1 MSVDFKE
8 FFGPGN
14 DITPTRVEPNLQLIL
29 ENFMAGIQ
37 QRQIGF
43 LPRSSNGR
51 LWWYGFAPTP
61 RQQRETLAILDSWI
75 GPTFSDLP
83 RQRGALNPADPFDAA
98 LAQAPVKPLRFEV
111 LPRQTAGSEAWKHA
125 RGQVRDALLVLSK
138 LLNSRPPSEFDA
150 PRTTVE
156 VLDDLGHAIA
166 ARDRTVALACLRE
179 LEATA
184 DLDQSNLAFLRL
196 RLFAGLEDWKAVLG
210 DRDLDHVLA
219 MRRPLS
225 VTQVIQQAV
234 YARWFAPH
242 DAAGTEKE
250 LLGAV
255 AALPAAFRPLFSGT
269 PTTSRARAVVEF
281 LIAVQGDAGDDTLNR
296 LLDEAG
302 TIEPGL
308 PAHLRNVL
316 HLHREQTPQ
325 PTAPSEPPAPL
336 DQPGA
341 PSESPLE
348 RATGMIARGELQAAI
363 DLVLTLEPSLRAAY
377 LLLTCARDLQS
388 PQQAALALEYI
399 STHHL
404 HGLIDGA
411 SARLRDDLAW
421 LEQFTQDGPDL
432 DWHTWL
438 EALDVG
444 YGSAAVAADPEI
456 TDAWTPLSSSA
467 LTTWLYDASDEVLGK
482 LGEIGGQFMAAHRDI
497 FVEDGAAELSE
508 RVLAGLALSG
518 KSSAGV
524 RVQTQALLDYL
535 LSANPTSAVFASA
548 LEWTDLIVSANVS
561 AVTTTWAID
570 ILQTATAT
578 AAAAA
583 ATSPATVDFFYKIT
597 NTVRPFKTAL
607 DPTDIE
613 AIKLVAGELGV
624 GVPEDLLAD
633 QVQDADPGAPYRYL
647 QDSKVVLYSLTESA
661 TTRAAQI
668 LRILVPKI
676 DIETSAE
683 RDGSS
688 KLAAQAANADVF
700 VVVTASAK
708 HAATDFIT
716 AKRGTRPVVLVNSR
730 GSSAILRELA
740 EG

>member
-29 ENFMAGIQ
+29 ESFMSGIQ
-37 QRQIGF
+37 QRQVGF
-43 LPRSSNGR
+43 LPRSSGGR

-61 RQQRETLAILDSWI
+61 RQRRETLAILDSWI

-83 RQRGALNPADPFDAA
+83 RHRGALNPADPFDAA

-111 LPRQTAGSEAWKHA
+111 LPRPTAGSKAAGHA

-138 LLNSRPPSEFDA
+138 LLNGRPPSEFDA

-184 DLDQSNLAFLRL
+184 DLDQANLAFLRL

-234 YARWFAPH
+234 YARWFARH
-242 DAAGTEKE
+242 DAAGQEEE

-269 PTTSRARAVVEF
+269 PTTSRAQAVVEF
-281 LIAVQGDAGDDTLNR
+281 LIAVEDDAGDDTLSR

-336 DQPGA
+336 DQLGS

-348 RATGMIARGELQAAI
+348 RATGMMARGELQAAI
-363 DLVLTLEPSLRAAY
+363 DLVLTLEPSLHAVY
-377 LLLTCARDLQS
+377 LLLTCTRDLQS

-399 STHHL
+399 SAHHL
-404 HGLIDGA
+404 RDLIDGA
-411 SARLRDDLAW
+411 SARLRDDFAW
-421 LEQFTQDGPDL
+421 LEQFTQDGPRL

-438 EALDVG
+438 DALDG
-444 YGSAAVAADPEI
+444 DQGSAALAASPEI
-456 TDAWTPLSSSA
+456 TDTWTPLSSKA
-467 LTTWLYDASDEVLGK
+467 LTTWLHDASDEVLGR
-482 LGEIGGQFMAAHRDI
+482 LGESGGQFMAAHRDI
-497 FVEDGAAELSE
+497 FTEDGAAELSE

-518 KSSAGV
+518 KNSAGV

-548 LEWTDLIVSANVS
+548 LEWIDLIISANVS

-570 ILQTATAT
+570 VLQTATAT
-578 AAAAA
+578 SAA
-583 ATSPATVDFFYKIT
+583 ATTPATVEFFYKII

-607 DPTDIE
+607 DPTDLE
-613 AIKLVAGELGV
+613 AIKLIAGELGI
-624 GVPEDLLAD
+624 GVPEDLLAE
-633 QVQDADPGAPYRYL
+633 QVEDADPGAPYRYL

-668 LRILVPKI
+668 LRLLVPKI

-683 RDGSS
+683 HDGSS

>member
-1 MSVDFKE
+1 M
-8 FFGPGN
+8 
-14 DITPTRVEPNLQLIL
+14 
-29 ENFMAGIQ
+29 
-37 QRQIGF
+37 
-43 LPRSSNGR
+43 
-51 LWWYGFAPTP
+51 
-61 RQQRETLAILDSWI
+61 
-75 GPTFSDLP
+75 
-83 RQRGALNPADPFDAA
+83 
-98 LAQAPVKPLRFEV
+98 
-111 LPRQTAGSEAWKHA
+111 
-125 RGQVRDALLVLSK
+125 LSR
-138 LLNSRPPSEFDA
+138 LLNGRPPSEFDA

-166 ARDRTVALACLRE
+166 ARDRAVALACLRE

-234 YARWFAPH
+234 YARWFARH
-242 DAAGTEKE
+242 DAAGEEDE
-250 LLGAV
+250 LLAAV
-255 AALPAAFRPLFSGT
+255 AELPAAFRPLFSGT
-269 PTTSRARAVVEF
+269 PTTSRAQAVVEF
-281 LIAVQGDAGDDTLNR
+281 LIAVDANADEGTLSR

-316 HLHREQTPQ
+316 HLHREQTLQ
-325 PTAPSEPPAPL
+325 PTALPEPPVPL
-336 DQPGA
+336 EQSGV

-348 RATGMIARGELQAAI
+348 RATGMMARGELQAAI
-363 DLVLTLEPSLRAAY
+363 DLVLTLEPGLHAAY

-404 HGLIDGA
+404 RGLIDGA
-411 SARLRDDLAW
+411 GARLRDDLSW
-421 LEQFTQDGPDL
+421 LEQFTQDGPHL
-432 DWHTWL
+432 DWRTWL
-438 EALDVG
+438 DALDG
-444 YGSAAVAADPEI
+444 DQGGAALATGPEV
-456 TDAWTPLSSSA
+456 TDTWTSLSSGA
-467 LTTWLYDASDEVLGK
+467 LTVWLQDASDEVLGK

-497 FVEDGAAELSE
+497 FTEDGAAELSE

-518 KSSAGV
+518 KNSAGV

-535 LSANPTSAVFASA
+535 LSANPASAVFASA
-548 LEWTDLIVSANVS
+548 LEWIELIVSANIS

-578 AAAAA
+578 SAA
-583 ATSPATVDFFYKIT
+583 ATSPAAAAFFYKIT

-607 DPTDIE
+607 DPTDLE
-613 AIKLVAGELGV
+613 AIKLVAGELGLRA
-624 GVPEDLLAD
+624 PEDLLAES
-633 QVQDADPGAPYRYL
+633 VQDADPGAPYRHL
-647 QDSKVVLYSLTESA
+647 QGSKVVLYSLTESA
-661 TTRAAQI
+661 TTRAAQV

-676 DIETSAE
+676 DVETSAE
-683 RDGSS
+683 HDGSS

>member
-37 QRQIGF
+37 QRQVGF
-43 LPRSSNGR
+43 LPRSSGGR
-51 LWWYGFAPTP
+51 LWWYGFAPTA
-61 RQQRETLAILDSWI
+61 RQRRETLAILDSWI
-75 GPTFSDLP
+75 GPTFSDL
-83 RQRGALNPADPFDAA
+83 RRHRGALNPADPFDAA

-111 LPRQTAGSEAWKHA
+111 LPRPTAGSKAAGHA

-138 LLNSRPPSEFDA
+138 LLNGRPPSEFDA

-156 VLDDLGHAIA
+156 VLDDLGHATA

-184 DLDQSNLAFLRL
+184 DLDQANLAFLRL

-234 YARWFAPH
+234 YARWFARH
-242 DAAGTEKE
+242 DAAGKEEE

-255 AALPAAFRPLFSGT
+255 AVLPAAFRPLFSGT
-269 PTTSRARAVVEF
+269 PTTSRAQAVVEF
-281 LIAVQGDAGDDTLNR
+281 LIAVEDDAGDDTLNR

-316 HLHREQTPQ
+316 RLHREQSPQ

-336 DQPGA
+336 DQLGS

-348 RATGMIARGELQAAI
+348 RATGMMARGELQAAI
-363 DLVLTLEPSLRAAY
+363 DLALTLEPSLHTAY

-388 PQQAALALEYI
+388 PQQATLALEYI
-399 STHHL
+399 SMHHL
-404 HGLIDGA
+404 QGLIDGA

-421 LEQFTQDGPDL
+421 LEQFTQDGPHL
-432 DWHTWL
+432 DWRTWL
-438 EALDVG
+438 DALDG
-444 YGSAAVAADPEI
+444 DHGSAALAAGPEI
-456 TDAWTPLSSSA
+456 TDTWMPLDSSA
-467 LTTWLYDASDEVLGK
+467 LTAWLHDASDEVLEK
-482 LGEIGGQFMAAHRDI
+482 LGEFGGQFMAAHRDI
-497 FVEDGAAELSE
+497 FTEDGAAELSE
-508 RVLAGLALSG
+508 RILAGLALSG
-518 KSSAGV
+518 KNSAGV

-535 LSANPTSAVFASA
+535 LSANPTSAVLASA

-561 AVTTTWAID
+561 AVTMAWAID
-570 ILQTATAT
+570 VLQTATAT
-578 AAAAA
+578 SAA

-607 DPTDIE
+607 NPTDIE
-613 AIKLVAGELGV
+613 AIKLIAGELGV

-683 RDGSS
+683 HDGSS

-708 HAATDFIT
+708 HAATDFIS
-716 AKRGTRPVVLVNSR
+716 AKRGARPVLLVNSR

>member
-1 MSVDFKE
+1 MSIDFKE

-14 DITPTRVEPNLQLIL
+14 DITPTRVDPNLQLIL
-29 ENFMAGIQ
+29 ENFMVGIQ
-37 QRQIGF
+37 QRQFGF
-43 LPRSSNGR
+43 LPRSFGGR
-51 LWWYGFAPTP
+51 LWWYGFAPTL
-61 RQQRETLAILDSWI
+61 RQQREILALLDSWI

-83 RQRGALNPADPFDAA
+83 RHRGALNPADPFDAA
-98 LAQAPVKPLRFEV
+98 LAKAPVKSLRFEV
-111 LPRQTAGSEAWKHA
+111 LPRPAEGSKASGYA
-125 RGQVRDALLVLSK
+125 RSQVRDALLVLSK
-138 LLNSRPPSEFDA
+138 LVNGRPPSEFDA

-156 VLDDLGHAIA
+156 VLDDLGHAIS

-196 RLFAGLEDWKAVLG
+196 RLFAGLEDWNALLR

-234 YARWFAPH
+234 YASWFAPH
-242 DAAGTEKE
+242 DAAGKEEE

-255 AALPAAFRPLFSGT
+255 AELPAAFRPLFSGT
-269 PTTSRARAVVEF
+269 STTSRAQAVVEF
-281 LIAVQGDAGDDTLNR
+281 LIAVEDDAEDDTLDR

-302 TIEPGL
+302 TVEPGL
-308 PAHLRNVL
+308 PVHLRNVL
-316 HLHREQTPQ
+316 HLQREQSPQ
-325 PTAPSEPPAPL
+325 PAATSEPPAPP
-336 DQPGA
+336 DHPGA

-348 RATGMIARGELQAAI
+348 RATGMMARGELQAAM
-363 DLVLTLEPSLRAAY
+363 DLALTLEPSLHAAY

-388 PQQAALALEYI
+388 PQHAALALAYI

-404 HGLIDGA
+404 QGLVGGA

-421 LEQFTQDGPDL
+421 LEQFTQDEPPL
-432 DWHTWL
+432 DWRSWL
-438 EALDVG
+438 DALDG
-444 YGSAAVAADPEI
+444 GHGSAALSADPDV
-456 TDAWTPLSSSA
+456 TDTWTPLSSSA
-467 LTTWLYDASDEVLGK
+467 LTAWLHDASDETLGK
-482 LGEIGGQFMAAHRDI
+482 LGEFGGQFMAAHRHV
-497 FVEDGAAELSE
+497 FTEEGAAELGE

-518 KSSAGV
+518 KNSAGV
-524 RVQTQALLDYL
+524 RVQTQAVLDYL
-535 LSANPTSAVFASA
+535 LSANPASRVFASA
-548 LEWTDLIVSANVS
+548 LEWTEFIVSANVS

-578 AAAAA
+578 SAA
-583 ATSPATVDFFYKIT
+583 ATSPATVEFFYKIT

-607 DPTDIE
+607 NPTDLE
-613 AIKLVAGELGV
+613 AIKLIAGELGA

-683 RDGSS
+683 HDGSS
-688 KLAAQAANADVF
+688 KLAAQAAKADVF

-708 HAATDFIT
+708 HAATDFIA

>member
-14 DITPTRVEPNLQLIL
+14 DITPTEVGPEFQLIL
-29 ENFMAGIQ
+29 DNFMAGIQ

-43 LPRSSNGR
+43 LPRSSQGR

-61 RQQRETLAILDSWI
+61 RQKRETLAILDSWI

-83 RQRGALNPADPFDAA
+83 RQRGALNPTDPFDAV
-98 LAQAPVKPLRFEV
+98 LANASVKPLRFEV
-111 LPRQTAGSEAWKHA
+111 LPRRTADSEEWKHA
-125 RGQVRDALLVLSK
+125 RGQVRDALLVLTR
-138 LLNSRPPSEFDA
+138 LLNGRPPSEFDA

-184 DLDQSNLAFLRL
+184 DLDQANLAFLRL

-210 DRDLDHVLA
+210 DRDLDHVLG

-225 VTQVIQQAV
+225 VTQVIQQAA
-234 YARWFAPH
+234 YARWFAPY
-242 DAAGTEKE
+242 DAAGREEE

-255 AALPAAFRPLFSGT
+255 TALPAAFRPLFSGT
-269 PTTSRARAVVEF
+269 PRTSRAQAVVEF
-281 LIAVQGDAGDDTLNR
+281 LIEVEDDAGDDTLNR

-302 TIEPGL
+302 TIELGL

-316 HLHREQTPQ
+316 HLHREQSPQ
-325 PTAPSEPPAPL
+325 HTAPSEPSAPV
-336 DQPGA
+336 DQFDA

-348 RATGMIARGELQAAI
+348 RATGMMARGELQAAI
-363 DLVLTLEPSLRAAY
+363 ELVLTLEPSLHAAY

-404 HGLIDGA
+404 QGLIDGA

-421 LEQFTQDGPDL
+421 LEQYTQAGPRL
-432 DWHTWL
+432 DWRTWL
-438 EALDVG
+438 DALDG
-444 YGSAAVAADPEI
+444 DHGSAALAAGPEI
-456 TDAWTPLSSSA
+456 TDDWTPLSSSA
-467 LTTWLYDASDEVLGK
+467 LTAWLHDASDETLGK
-482 LGEIGGQFMAAHRDI
+482 LGELGGQFMAAHRDI
-497 FVEDGAAELSE
+497 FTEDGAAELSE
-508 RVLAGLALSG
+508 RILAGLALSG
-518 KSSAGV
+518 KNSAGV

-535 LSANPTSAVFASA
+535 LSANPASAVFASA
-548 LEWTDLIVSANVS
+548 LEWTELIVSANVS

-570 ILQTATAT
+570 ILQAATAT
-578 AAAAA
+578 SAA
-583 ATSPATVDFFYKIT
+583 ATSPATIELFYKIT

-607 DPTDIE
+607 NPTDLE
-613 AIKLVAGELGV
+613 AIKLIASELGA

-683 RDGSS
+683 HDGSS

-708 HAATDFIT
+708 HAATDFIA

>member
-1 MSVDFKE
+1 MSVDFEE

-37 QRQIGF
+37 QRQVGF
-43 LPRSSNGR
+43 LPRSSHGR
-51 LWWYGFAPTP
+51 LWWYGFAPTS

-83 RQRGALNPADPFDAA
+83 RHRGALNPADPFDVA
-98 LAQAPVKPLRFEV
+98 LAKAPVKPLRFEV
-111 LPRQTAGSEAWKHA
+111 LPRATQDSEDWKDA
-125 RGQVRDALLVLSK
+125 RGHVRDALLVLSK
-138 LLNSRPPSEFDA
+138 LLNGRPPSEFDA

-166 ARDRTVALACLRE
+166 ARDRAVALACLRE

-184 DLDQSNLAFLRL
+184 DLDHANLAFLRL
-196 RLFAGLEDWKAVLG
+196 RVFAGLEDWKAVLG

-234 YARWFAPH
+234 YTRWFAPY
-242 DAAGTEKE
+242 DAAGKE
-250 LLGAV
+250 EDLLAAV
-255 AALPAAFRPLFSGT
+255 AALPAVFRPLFSGA
-269 PTTSRARAVVEF
+269 PTTSRAQAVVEF
-281 LIAVQGDAGDDTLNR
+281 LIAVEDDAGDDTLNR
-296 LLDEAG
+296 ILDEAS

-308 PAHLRNVL
+308 PAHLRNVF

-336 DQPGA
+336 DQSGA

-348 RATGMIARGELQAAI
+348 RATGMMARGELQAAI
-363 DLVLTLEPSLRAAY
+363 ELVLTLEPSLHAAY

-404 HGLIDGA
+404 RNLIDGA
-411 SARLRDDLAW
+411 SARLHDDLAW
-421 LEQFTQDGPDL
+421 LEQFTQDGPCL
-432 DWHTWL
+432 DWRTWL
-438 EALDVG
+438 DALDG
-444 YGSAAVAADPEI
+444 DHGGAALAAGPEI
-456 TDAWTPLSSSA
+456 TDAWTPLSSDA
-467 LTTWLYDASDEVLGK
+467 LTTWLHDASDEVLGK
-482 LGEIGGQFMAAHRDI
+482 LGESGGQFMAAHRDI
-497 FVEDGAAELSE
+497 FTEDGAAELSE

-518 KSSAGV
+518 KNSAGV

-535 LSANPTSAVFASA
+535 LSAHPTSAVFASA
-548 LEWTDLIVSANVS
+548 LEWIDLIISANVS

-570 ILQTATAT
+570 VLQTATAT
-578 AAAAA
+578 SAA
-583 ATSPATVDFFYKIT
+583 ATSPATVGFFYKII
-597 NTVRPFKTAL
+597 NAVRPFKTAL

-613 AIKLVAGELGV
+613 AIKLVASELGV
-624 GVPEDLLAD
+624 GVLEDLLAG
-633 QVQDADPGAPYRYL
+633 QVQGADPGAPYRYL

-661 TTRAAQI
+661 TTRAAQV

-683 RDGSS
+683 HDGSS

-716 AKRGTRPVVLVNSR
+716 AKRGTRPVVFVNSR

>member
-1 MSVDFKE
+1 MSVDVKE

-14 DITPTRVEPNLQLIL
+14 DIVPTRVDPNLQLIL

-43 LPRSSNGR
+43 LPRSSQGR

-75 GPTFSDLP
+75 GPTFSDLA
-83 RQRGALNPADPFDAA
+83 RHRGALNPADPFDAA
-98 LAQAPVKPLRFEV
+98 LAKAPVKPLRFEV
-111 LPRQTAGSEAWKHA
+111 LPRQTAGSEDWKHA
-125 RGQVRDALLVLSK
+125 RSQVRDALLVLSR
-138 LLNSRPPSEFDA
+138 LFNGRPPSEFDA

-156 VLDDLGHAIA
+156 VLDDLGHAVA

-184 DLDQSNLAFLRL
+184 DLDKSNLAFLRL
-196 RLFAGLEDWKAVLG
+196 RLFAGLEDWKAVLE

-242 DAAGTEKE
+242 DAMGKE
-250 LLGAV
+250 EELIGAV
-255 AALPAAFRPLFSGT
+255 TALPEAFRRLFSGA
-269 PTTSRARAVVEF
+269 PTTSRAQAVVEF
-281 LIAVQGDAGDDTLNR
+281 LIAVEDDAGDDTLNR
-296 LLDEAG
+296 LLDQAG
-302 TIEPGL
+302 TIDPGL
-308 PAHLRNVL
+308 PAYLSNVL
-316 HLHREQTPQ
+316 HLHREQTPH
-325 PTAPSEPPAPL
+325 PTALSERLAPL
-336 DQPGA
+336 DQPSA

-348 RATGMIARGELQAAI
+348 RATGMMAQGELQAAI
-363 DLVLTLEPSLRAAY
+363 ELVLTLEPSLHAAY

-388 PQQAALALEYI
+388 RQQAELVLQYI

-404 HGLIDGA
+404 YGLIDGA

-421 LEQFTQDGPDL
+421 LKQFTQDGPGL
-432 DWHTWL
+432 DWRTWL
-438 EALDVG
+438 DALDG
-444 YGSAAVAADPEI
+444 DHGSTSLAAGPEI
-456 TDAWTPLSSSA
+456 TDTWTPLSRSA
-467 LTTWLYDASDEVLGK
+467 LTTWLHDASDEVLGK
-482 LGEIGGQFMAAHRDI
+482 LGEFGGQFMAAHRDI
-497 FVEDGAAELSE
+497 FTEDGAAELSE

-518 KSSAGV
+518 KNSAGV
-524 RVQTQALLDYL
+524 RVQAQALLDYL

-548 LEWTDLIVSANVS
+548 LEWTDLIVSANAS

-578 AAAAA
+578 SAA
-583 ATSPATVDFFYKIT
+583 ATSPVIVDFFYKIS

-613 AIKLVAGELGV
+613 AIKLIAGELGV
-624 GVPEDLLAD
+624 GIPEDLLAD
-633 QVQDADPGAPYRYL
+633 QVLDADPGAPYRYL

-676 DIETSAE
+676 DVETSAE
-683 RDGSS
+683 HDGSS

-708 HAATDFIT
+708 HAATDFIS
-716 AKRGTRPVVLVNSR
+716 AKRGPRPVVLVNSR

>member
-14 DITPTRVEPNLQLIL
+14 DITPTRIEPNLQLIL

-43 LPRSSNGR
+43 LPRSSHGR

-83 RQRGALNPADPFDAA
+83 RHCGALNPADPFDAA
-98 LAQAPVKPLRFEV
+98 LAKAPVKPLRFEV
-111 LPRQTAGSEAWKHA
+111 LPRPTADSEDWKHA

-138 LLNSRPPSEFDA
+138 LLNGRPPSEFDA

-184 DLDQSNLAFLRL
+184 DLDQPNLAFLRL
-196 RLFAGLEDWKAVLG
+196 RLFAGLDDWKAVLE

-234 YARWFAPH
+234 YARWFASH
-242 DAAGTEKE
+242 DAAGAENE
-250 LLGAV
+250 LLSAV

-269 PTTSRARAVVEF
+269 PKTSRAQAVVEF
-281 LIAVQGDAGDDTLNR
+281 LIAVEEDAGDDTLNR

-302 TIEPGL
+302 TVEPGL

-325 PTAPSEPPAPL
+325 PTTPSEPPAPL

-348 RATGMIARGELQAAI
+348 RATGMMARGELQAAI
-363 DLVLTLEPSLRAAY
+363 ELVLTLEPSLHAAY

-388 PQQAALALEYI
+388 PQQAALVLEYV

-404 HGLIDGA
+404 HGLIGGA

-421 LEQFTQDGPDL
+421 LEQFTQDGSHV
-432 DWHTWL
+432 DWRTWL
-438 EALDVG
+438 DALEGDH
-444 YGSAAVAADPEI
+444 GSAALAAGPEI
-456 TDAWTPLSSSA
+456 TDAWTPLSNSA
-467 LTTWLYDASDEVLGK
+467 LTAWLHDASDEVLGK

-497 FVEDGAAELSE
+497 FTEDGAAELSE

-518 KSSAGV
+518 KNSAGV

-535 LSANPTSAVFASA
+535 LSANPTSEVLASA
-548 LEWTDLIVSANVS
+548 LEWTDLIISANVS

-578 AAAAA
+578 SAA
-583 ATSPATVDFFYKIT
+583 ATSPVTVDFFYKIT

-613 AIKLVAGELGV
+613 AIKLIADELGV
-624 GVPEDLLAD
+624 GVPEDLLAE
-633 QVQDADPGAPYRYL
+633 QVQDTDPGAPYRYL

-661 TTRAAQI
+661 TIRAAQV
-668 LRILVPKI
+668 LRFLVPKI
-676 DIETSAE
+676 DVETSAE
-683 RDGSS
+683 YDGSS
-688 KLAAQAANADVF
+688 KLAAQAATADVF

-716 AKRGTRPVVLVNSR
+716 AKRGTRPVVFVNSR